1 MLSIANCGSHA
12 NMVKGG
18 MPTKN
23 PVITL
28 VLTDDLLKRVDDYRY
43 ENRIPTRAEAVRKLL
58 EKGLKGMKEKEKPIP
73 EKK

>member
-1 MLSIANCGSHA
+1 MIKRN
-12 NMVKGG
+12 

-23 PVITL
+23 PVVTL

-58 EKGLKGMKEKEKPIP
+58 EKGLRGVKEKDKARLEKQ
-73 EKK
+73 

>member
-1 MLSIANCGSHA
+1 MLSIANCGSHI
-12 NMVKGG
+12 NVVKGG

-58 EKGLKGMKEKEKPIP
+58 EKGLKGMKEKEKTLP

>member
-1 MLSIANCGSHA
+1 
-12 NMVKGG
+12 

-58 EKGLKGMKEKEKPIP
+58 EKGLKGMKEKEKTIP